1 MGDDDDFCPHPFIFG
16 ENIIDQKPK
25 RSQSSDLAGRLESN
39 MGPSTRFPAHRA
51 TDSAPADMRKQDSN
65 QTIVRLHR
73 SDPRIHQLPHWSEKF
88 LFSVKQAKRE
98 LEAGR
103 RLPAGGVVCKSNR
116 LTRIEGKSVYFLIRS
131 QQYDRRQSDLA
142 ESPEP
147 RPARRGGNVSVVRL
161 HRDDPRIRLLP
172 HWSDKFSNSV
182 KLATRVVE
190 AGLRLPKDGVICKS
204 DRLSSVEGKH
214 VFFCLS
220 PIRKN
225 RVTKSMGSAD
235 GKFSDMSQS
244 PPSHGSETAAAAAAT
259 PPTSRAPPTSPMSTP
274 TKRMDHIDQIEHE
287 DPNDHA
293 DFLSNTPQQLL
304 AKAPVLSTAEPLD
317 FPVEITSAT
326 FIEC

>member
-1 MGDDDDFCPHPFIFG
+1 MGDNDDFCPHPFIFG
-16 ENIIDQKPK
+16 ENITDQKPK
-25 RSQSSDLAGRLESN
+25 RSQSSDLAGRLESS

-51 TDSAPADMRKQDSN
+51 TDSAPADMRIDSN

-98 LEAGR
+98 LDAGR

-131 QQYDRRQSDLA
+131 QQHDRRQSDLA

-147 RPARRGGNVSVVRL
+147 RPARRGGSVSVVRL

-220 PIRKN
+220 PTRKN
-225 RVTKSMGSAD
+225 RVRKPMGSAD
-235 GKFSDMSQS
+235 GKFSDVS
-244 PPSHGSETAAAAAAT
+244 PASHASETAAAAAA
-259 PPTSRAPPTSPMSTP
+259 PPTSRTD
-274 TKRMDHIDQIEHE
+274 RMDHIDQIEHE
-287 DPNDHA
+287 DPNDHV
-293 DFLSNTPQQLL
+293 DFLSRTPQKML